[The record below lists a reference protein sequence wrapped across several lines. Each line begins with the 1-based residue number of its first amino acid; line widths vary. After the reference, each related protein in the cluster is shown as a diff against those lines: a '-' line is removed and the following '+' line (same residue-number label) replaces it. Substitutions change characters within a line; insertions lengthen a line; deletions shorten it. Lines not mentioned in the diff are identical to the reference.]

1 MAKTVSEEEIQLR
14 KRARRR
20 LVGAITLVVT
30 AIVILPMVLDSKP
43 EHRSQEID
51 IHIPSEDSVE
61 ELAPEAALRKEAPVR
76 TVPEKSETGLNQEGP
91 VASAPPVKPAQPVN
105 ESIGK
110 PAANS
115 MDSKGDSG
123 TGNAKATVPATA
135 ANVFVVQLGAFSD
148 PGKARQQL
156 RSVTSKDSRSKVY
169 TETLE
174 VDIGADKG
182 EITRVRVGPFDTRE
196 EAERAREKLK
206 KLGFDGVVAEK

>member
-30 AIVILPMVLDSKP
+30 AVVILPMVLDSKP
-43 EHRSQEID
+43 EQRSHEID
-51 IHIPSEDSVE
+51 IRIPSEDSVE
-61 ELAPEAALRKEAPVR
+61 ELAPEAALRTEAPPR
-76 TVPEKSETGLNQEGP
+76 TVPEKLETGIRQEEP
-91 VASAPPVKPAQPVN
+91 VASEPSVKPAQPAN

-115 MDSKGDSG
+115 MDSKVESG
-123 TGNAKATVPATA
+123 AGNAKATVPAA

-156 RSVTSKDSRSKVY
+156 QSVTSKDSRSKAY
-169 TETLE
+169 TETLK
-174 VDIGADKG
+174 VDGGADKG

-196 EAERAREKLK
+196 EAERTREKLK

>member
-30 AIVILPMVLDSKP
+30 AVVILPMVLDSKP
-43 EHRSQEID
+43 EQRSHEID
-51 IHIPSEDSVE
+51 IRIPSEDSVG
-61 ELAPEAALRKEAPVR
+61 ELAPEAALRTEAPAR
-76 TVPEKSETGLNQEGP
+76 AIPEKLETGIRQEEP
-91 VASAPPVKPAQPVN
+91 VASDPVKPAQPAN
-105 ESIGK
+105 ESIEK

-115 MDSKGDSG
+115 MDSKGESG
-123 TGNAKATVPATA
+123 TENAKATVPATA
-135 ANVFVVQLGAFSD
+135 SNVFVVQLGAFSD
-148 PGKARQQL
+148 PAKARQQL
-156 RSVTSKDSRSKVY
+156 QSVTSKDRKSKAY
-169 TETLE
+169 TETLKA
-174 VDIGADKG
+174 DSGADKS